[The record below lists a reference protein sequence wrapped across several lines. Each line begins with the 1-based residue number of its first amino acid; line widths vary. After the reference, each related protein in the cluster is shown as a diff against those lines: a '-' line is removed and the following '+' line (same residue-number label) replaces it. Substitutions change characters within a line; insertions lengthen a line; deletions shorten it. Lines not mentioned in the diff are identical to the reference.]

1 MLLTKVLIL
10 EKMIRLPF
18 AIGRRCSSPLLRQGA
33 FMQTMIHPEF
43 TPGDLDGNASELC
56 GLFMIREKDVPV
68 ESYTIVAD
76 GHEHVVAVS
85 PGKYKSALFLLYLMT
100 KSAAPAFRLTPEM
113 RILVREYFGD
123 SIIEDASRSGP
134 KHTTVHALLG
144 HSVYIRLA
152 LKRGYRECLANGRS
166 LEEVIRSGWVDQ
178 AELTPTSRV
187 PFLRLA
193 IKTLFDGIKKKTIT
207 IAPSEDGPWPT
218 QLWVD
223 RVLAMHQRLTTT

>member
-76 GHEHVVAVS
+76 AIERGIEVGINRAYKHSDETLSASQRAQIVDHVAR
-85 PGKYKSALFLLYLMT
+85 ATM
-100 KSAAPAFRLTPEM
+100 EM
-113 RILVREYFGD
+113 LD
-123 SIIEDASRSGP
+123 
-134 KHTTVHALLG
+134 
-144 HSVYIRLA
+144 
-152 LKRGYRECLANGRS
+152 
-166 LEEVIRSGWVDQ
+166 EVIDWG
-178 AELTPTSRV
+178 
-187 PFLRLA
+187 
-193 IKTLFDGIKKKTIT
+193 DGY
-207 IAPSEDGPWPT
+207 D
-218 QLWVD
+218 D
-223 RVLAMHQRLTTT
+223 